1 MFCYS
6 QLLCTRGSL
15 HSPWTQTHCACPMV
29 GLKNPSNAQSSFFSV
44 LALSFQSLLLSCGQC
59 KGGGSCLPVLQKG
72 QEFSKHHQRN
82 FGRSVLSCI
91 SGTLVLEP
99 WNSLQSAR
107 SVELREH
114 LPEFSKGPSG
124 GTAAQL
130 PYGYLSAH
138 EITLHCSYNLCRLHF
153 GASPPRAEPVNQPHA
168 KLCSRPERCLRCIM
182 LSLYFTHGCLCKM
195 SLSQERF
202 ADLCYINGATLQT
215 TVCCATVQNLGVGKN
230 RSALRSSVLS
240 CHLEEYPENHRHKKK
255 TLRIILFMH

>member
-114 LPEFSKGPSG
+114 LPEFSKGLSG
-124 GTAAQL
+124 GTAAQ
-130 PYGYLSAH
+130 
-138 EITLHCSYNLCRLHF
+138 
-153 GASPPRAEPVNQPHA
+153 
-168 KLCSRPERCLRCIM
+168 
-182 LSLYFTHGCLCKM
+182 
-195 SLSQERF
+195 
-202 ADLCYINGATLQT
+202 
-215 TVCCATVQNLGVGKN
+215 
-230 RSALRSSVLS
+230 
-240 CHLEEYPENHRHKKK
+240 
-255 TLRIILFMH
+255 